1 MELRSTLIA
10 DAKPPVLVKP
20 GQRPLHLPTSLSQ
33 PLLVIDLLLGQDRFD
48 AKVAQPLAVRLG
60 VVGQIPLQ
68 GIRLPSWRSGLPRY
82 WRDGIEQRSHLVD
95 IVDVSRR
102 RRGGQRDTLGV
113 GEQMGLAAGLG
124 AGYTALGRAL
134 PPPKRPLRNCCR
146 SRPAARP

>member
-20 GQRPLHLPTSLSQ
+20 GQRPLHLPTSLCH
-33 PLLVIDLLLGQDRFD
+33 PLLVIDLLLGEDRFD

-82 WRDGIEQRSHLVD
+82 WRDGSEQRSDLVD

-102 RRGGQRDTLGV
+102 RRGGQRDALGV
-113 GEQMGLAAGLG
+113 GEQMVLAAGLG
-124 AGYTALGRAL
+124 AVYRAWGRSL
-134 PPPKRPLRNCCR
+134 RRRKRPVRNCCR
-146 SRPAARP
+146 SG